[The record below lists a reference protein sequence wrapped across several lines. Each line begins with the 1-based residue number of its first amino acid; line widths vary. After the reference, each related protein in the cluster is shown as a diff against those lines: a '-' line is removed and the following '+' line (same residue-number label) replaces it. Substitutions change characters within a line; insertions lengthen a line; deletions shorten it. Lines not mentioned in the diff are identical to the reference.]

1 MSRTP
6 RHGVFYT
13 PKQNA
18 ILWEMEKI
26 HRAAHDRSDNEYFWK
41 YTQEE
46 LQELDRLTAEYQ
58 EEARK
63 NA

>member
-26 HRAAHDRSDNEYFWK
+26 HRAAHDRSDNEYFGSIRK
-41 YTQEE
+41 
-46 LQELDRLTAEYQ
+46 RNCKNSTA
-58 EEARK
+58 
-63 NA
+63 